1 MDVQTII
8 ADAKDAITV
17 KRIFG
22 EPYEKNGIT
31 IIPAAAV
38 GGGGGGGTGEGSG
51 PDGSGA
57 GGGAGFGLGGR
68 PVGAYVIK
76 DGRVEWQPAFDP
88 TRVMLGWQLVSIVA
102 ILSLRAIYK
111 ARAKRRG

>member
-1 MDVQTII
+1 
-8 ADAKDAITV
+8 
-17 KRIFG
+17 
-22 EPYEKNGIT
+22 
-31 IIPAAAV
+31 
-38 GGGGGGGTGEGSG
+38 
-51 PDGSGA
+51 
-57 GGGAGFGLGGR
+57 
-68 PVGAYVIK
+68 VGAYVIK